1 MNSKYVFVELSV
13 QLLHKFSVRSSDGPT
28 KLLKVIR
35 NPITDHLPVGC
46 RKLGTS
52 FSATNVVSPKDLVP
66 SEEPITVVVGAVAHG
81 KVSIYKF
88 LPVLKTSDL

>member
-1 MNSKYVFVELSV
+1 MWLVRVNKQEMNSKFVFVQSSV

-28 KLLKVIR
+28 KLLKVIC
-35 NPITDHLPVGC
+35 NPVTDHLPVGC

-66 SEEPITVVVGAVAHG
+66 TDEPISIVVGAVAHG
-81 KVSIYKF
+81 KVYI
-88 LPVLKTSDL
+88 